1 MSKTILITGAA
12 SGFGKIAAFELAQK
26 GHKVIATT
34 QVYPQMSDLI
44 REAKDR
50 GIDLIVDKLDVTDAH
65 DRAYV
70 VKKYDID
77 ILISNAGIMQ
87 GGPIAEQP
95 VDLIRSM
102 FEINVFGALE
112 LAQGFIKKFVG
123 KKSGKIVFTSSMGGL
138 WTVPYVAAYC
148 ASKHALEAIAEGLKT
163 ELAPFNIKIA
173 TCNPGVFGTGF
184 NDRGVDSIFR
194 WYDPAVNFTPFS
206 SFDGVAE
213 SLAHQ
218 LDPQSMADCIVDV
231 ALDEHSNFRNVH
243 PKETEDFVKQLQA
256 DAWTAKS

>member
-12 SGFGKIAAFELAQK
+12 SGFGKIAAFELAKK
-26 GHKVIATT
+26 GHRVIATT

-44 REAKDR
+44 REAGEK
-50 GIDLIVDKLDVTDAH
+50 GIELTVDKLDVTNARDIAYAH
-65 DRAYV
+65 
-70 VKKYDID
+70 KKYDID
-77 ILISNAGIMQ
+77 VLISNAGIME

-95 VDLIRSM
+95 LELIRSM

-112 LAQGFIKKFVG
+112 LAQGFIKKFVA
-123 KKSGKIVFTSSMGGL
+123 KQSGKIVFTTSMGGL

-184 NDRGVDSIFR
+184 NDRGVDSIAH
-194 WYDPAVNFTPFS
+194 WYDPEVNFTPKAAFN
-206 SFDGVAE
+206 GVAE

-218 LDPQSMADCIVDV
+218 LDPQSMAEVIVHV
-231 ALDEHSNFRNVH
+231 ALDDQSNFRNVH
-243 PKETEDFVKQLQA
+243 PKETEEFIKKVQA
-256 DAWTAKS
+256 EAWTAKS

>member
-12 SGFGKIAAFELAQK
+12 SGFGKIAAFDLAKK

-44 REAKDR
+44 TESKEK
-50 GIDLIVDKLDVTDAH
+50 GIDLIVDKLDVTDPH
-65 DRAYV
+65 DIAYA

-95 VDLIRSM
+95 LNLIRSM
-102 FEINVFGALE
+102 FETNVFGALE
-112 LAQGFIKKFVG
+112 LAQGFIRKFVA

-148 ASKHALEAIAEGLKT
+148 ASKHALESIAEGLKT

-184 NDRGVDSIFR
+184 NDRGADSIFR
-194 WYDPAVNFTPFS
+194 WYDPEVNFTSPS
-206 SFDGVAE
+206 AFDGMAE
-213 SLAHQ
+213 ALANQ

-231 ALDEHSNFRNVH
+231 ALDDNSNFRNVH
-243 PKETEDFVKQLQA
+243 PKETEAFVKQLQT
-256 DAWTAKS
+256 DAWTTKS